1 MIKPF
6 LIAFTATAATLLIAD
21 NASAQTAND
30 GSTGLRGDIVTGIAV
45 IPEYEGAKH
54 YTLIPLANGRVSLD
68 KRYIEIE
75 GVTARINVLNSDVIE
90 LGPVANLTF
99 GRDRKIDSAAVA
111 RLGVIDDA
119 FEVGGFAALNL
130 PVGDSGRVRLAVQAV
145 QDVSSVHKGWLG
157 QASAGYALRASPK
170 LSLSASASAT
180 YASGEYAQT
189 YYSVTAPGAVAS
201 GLPSFDAEAG
211 LKDIGVSL
219 GVRYQVTD
227 RWSINATGG
236 YKRLLG
242 DFADSPI
249 VSQQGDAN
257 QWFAG
262 VGIGFSF

>member
-6 LIAFTATAATLLIAD
+6 LVAFTATAATLLLVD
-21 NASAQTAND
+21 TASAQSANTD
-30 GSTGLRGDIVTGIAV
+30 PSGLRGDIVTGIAV
-45 IPEYEGAKH
+45 IPEYEGANH

-111 RLGVIDDA
+111 RLGVIDVA

-130 PVGDSGRVRLAVQAV
+130 PVGDSGKVRLAVQAV

-157 QASAGYALRASPK
+157 QASAGYVLQASPR

-180 YASGEYAQT
+180 YASGEYART
-189 YYSVTAPGAVAS
+189 YYSVSAAGSAAS
-201 GLPSFDAEAG
+201 GLPRFDADAG
-211 LKDIGVSL
+211 LKDIGVTL
-219 GVRYQVTD
+219 GARYQVSE
-227 RWSINATGG
+227 RWSVNATGG

-242 DFADSPI
+242 DFADSPV

>member
-1 MIKPF
+1 MIKLL
-6 LIAFTATAATLLIAD
+6 LIASTASAATLLMAD
-21 NASAQTAND
+21 TASAQTASSD
-30 GSTGLRGDIVTGIAV
+30 PSGLHGDIVTGVAA
-45 IPEYEGAKH
+45 IPEYEGADH

-68 KRYIEIE
+68 QRYIEIE
-75 GVTARINVLNSDVIE
+75 GVTARINILNSDVIE

-119 FEVGGFAALNL
+119 FEVGGFVALNL
-130 PVGDSGRVRLAVQAV
+130 PVGDSGKVRLAMQAV
-145 QDVSSVHKGWLG
+145 QDVSSVHKGWFG
-157 QASAGYALRASPK
+157 QASAGYALQASPR
-170 LSLSASASAT
+170 LSLNASASAT

-189 YYSVTAPGAVAS
+189 YYSVTAAGAAAS
-201 GLPSFDAEAG
+201 DLPRFDADAG
-211 LKDIGVSL
+211 LKDIGVTL
-219 GVRYQVTD
+219 GVRYQIAD
-227 RWSINATGG
+227 RWSVNATGG

-242 DFADSPI
+242 DFANSPV

>member
-30 GSTGLRGDIVTGIAV
+30 ASTGLRGDIVTGIAV

-130 PVGDSGRVRLAVQAV
+130 PVGDSGRVRLAVQP
-145 QDVSSVHKGWLG
+145 SSRLAFVT
-157 QASAGYALRASPK
+157 SAYTCSTSP
-170 LSLSASASAT
+170 ARR
-180 YASGEYAQT
+180 GPM
-189 YYSVTAPGAVAS
+189 V
-201 GLPSFDAEAG
+201 
-211 LKDIGVSL
+211 
-219 GVRYQVTD
+219 
-227 RWSINATGG
+227 
-236 YKRLLG
+236 
-242 DFADSPI
+242 
-249 VSQQGDAN
+249 
-257 QWFAG
+257 
-262 VGIGFSF
+262 

>member
-6 LIAFTATAATLLIAD
+6 LVAFTATAATLLLVD
-21 NASAQTAND
+21 TASAQSANTD
-30 GSTGLRGDIVTGIAV
+30 PSGLRGDIVTGIAV
-45 IPEYEGAKH
+45 IPEYEGADH

-130 PVGDSGRVRLAVQAV
+130 PVGESGKVRLAVQAV

-157 QASAGYALRASPK
+157 QASAGYVLQASPR

-180 YASGEYAQT
+180 YASGEYART
-189 YYSVTAPGAVAS
+189 YYSVSAAGSAAS
-201 GLPSFDAEAG
+201 GLPRFDADAG
-211 LKDIGVSL
+211 LKDIGVTL
-219 GVRYQVTD
+219 GARYQVSE
-227 RWSINATGG
+227 RWSVNATGG

-242 DFADSPI
+242 DFADSPV

>member
-6 LIAFTATAATLLIAD
+6 LIAFTTTAATLLIVD
-21 NASAQTAND
+21 TASAQTASSD
-30 GSTGLRGDIVTGIAV
+30 PSGLRGEIVAGVAV
-45 IPEYEGAKH
+45 IPEYEGADH
-54 YTLIPLANGRVSLD
+54 YMPIPLANGRVSLD

-75 GVTARINVLNSDVIE
+75 GVTARINILNSDVIE

-99 GRDRKIDSAAVA
+99 GRDSKIDSAAVA

-130 PVGDSGRVRLAVQAV
+130 PVGDSGKVRLAVQAV
-145 QDVSSVHKGWLG
+145 QDVSSVHSGWLG
-157 QASAGYALRASPK
+157 QASASYALQASPR
-170 LSLSASASAT
+170 LSLSASASAS

-189 YYSVTAPGAVAS
+189 YYSVTAAGAAAS
-201 GLPSFDAEAG
+201 GLPRFDADAG
-211 LKDIGVSL
+211 LKDIGVTVSA
-219 GVRYQVTD
+219 RYQIAE
-227 RWSINATGG
+227 RWSVNATGG

>member
-6 LIAFTATAATLLIAD
+6 LVAFTATAATLLLVD
-21 NASAQTAND
+21 TASAQSANTD
-30 GSTGLRGDIVTGIAV
+30 PSGLRGDIVTGIAV
-45 IPEYEGAKH
+45 IPEYEGADH

-130 PVGDSGRVRLAVQAV
+130 PVGDSGKVRLAVQAV

-157 QASAGYALRASPK
+157 QASAGYFLQASPR

-180 YASGEYAQT
+180 YASGEYART
-189 YYSVTAPGAVAS
+189 YYSVSAAGSAAS
-201 GLPSFDAEAG
+201 GLPRFDADAG
-211 LKDIGVSL
+211 LKDIGVTL
-219 GVRYQVTD
+219 GARYQVSE
-227 RWSINATGG
+227 RWSVNATGG

-242 DFADSPI
+242 DFADSPV

>member
-6 LIAFTATAATLLIAD
+6 LVAFTATAATLLLVD
-21 NASAQTAND
+21 SASAQSANTD
-30 GSTGLRGDIVTGIAV
+30 PSGLRGDIVTGIAV
-45 IPEYEGAKH
+45 IPEYEGADH

-130 PVGDSGRVRLAVQAV
+130 PVGESGKVRLAVQAV

-157 QASAGYALRASPK
+157 QASAGYVLQASPR

-180 YASGEYAQT
+180 YASGEYART
-189 YYSVTAPGAVAS
+189 YYSVNAAGSAAS
-201 GLPSFDAEAG
+201 GLPRFDADAG
-211 LKDIGVSL
+211 LKDIGVTL
-219 GVRYQVTD
+219 GARYQVSE
-227 RWSINATGG
+227 RWSVNATGG

-242 DFADSPI
+242 DFADSPV

-262 VGIGFSF
+262 VGISFSF

>member
-6 LIAFTATAATLLIAD
+6 LIALTTTAATLLIVD
-21 NASAQTAND
+21 TASAQTASSD
-30 GSTGLRGDIVTGIAV
+30 QSTLRGDIVTGVAV
-45 IPEYEGAKH
+45 IPEYEGAEH

-75 GVTARINVLNSDVIE
+75 GVTARINILNSDVIE

-99 GRDRKIDSAAVA
+99 GRDRKIDSASVA
-111 RLGVIDDA
+111 RLGAIDDA
-119 FEVGGFAALNL
+119 FEVGGFVALNI
-130 PVGDSGRVRLAVQAV
+130 PVGDSGKVRLAMQAV

-157 QASAGYALRASPK
+157 QASAGYAVQASPR
-170 LSLSASASAT
+170 LSLSANASAT

-189 YYSVTAPGAVAS
+189 YYAVTAAGATAS
-201 GLPSFDAEAG
+201 GLPRFDADAG
-211 LKDIGVSL
+211 LKDIGATV
-219 GVRYQVTD
+219 GVRYQIAD
-227 RWSINATGG
+227 RWSVNATGG